1 MTTNKQKELK
11 QMNKIQLETKKIINE
26 WLIKENESIKRIDL
40 DCLKPH
46 KTPADAGV
54 LVHYGNDGAIAF
66 DGEILSAFRGCAEY
80 GQCQDLAE
88 SLIDLFYSNEYEDCG
103 FGVWKPWN

>member
-11 QMNKIQLETKKIINE
+11 QMNNIQLKTKKIINE

-103 FGVWKPWN
+103 LGVWKSWN